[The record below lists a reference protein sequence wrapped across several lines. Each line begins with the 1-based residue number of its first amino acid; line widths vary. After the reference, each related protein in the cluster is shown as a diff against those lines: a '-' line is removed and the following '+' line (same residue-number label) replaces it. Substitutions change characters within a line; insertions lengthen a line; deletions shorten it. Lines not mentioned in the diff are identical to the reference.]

1 MSQKEPVRRYSQ
13 AFKLQVVR
21 EYEAGSSIY
30 QLLEKYGIGAHKTV
44 ERWVKQF
51 GRSGYRSEKIVI
63 QSPEDQVEFK
73 AMKNRIEE
81 LEKALA
87 SAVLDNRM
95 LKATIEVAEET
106 FDIDLKK
113 LSAKK

>member
-13 AFKLQVVR
+13 AFKQQVVR
-21 EYEAGSSIY
+21 EYETGASIY

-44 ERWVKQF
+44 ERWVKQL

-63 QSPEDQVEFK
+63 QSREDQVAFK
-73 AMKNRIEE
+73 AMKSRIEE

-95 LKATIEVAEET
+95 LRATLEVAEET

-113 LSAKK
+113 HSAKK

>member
-13 AFKLQVVR
+13 AFKQQVVR
-21 EYEAGSSIY
+21 EYEAGASIY
-30 QLLEKYGIGAHKTV
+30 QLLEKYGIGAHKTA

-73 AMKNRIEE
+73 AMKKRIEE

-87 SAVLDNRM
+87 SAVLDNQM
-95 LKATIEVAEET
+95 LKATLEVAEET

-113 LSAKK
+113 RSAKK